1 MSRVRDDLGPDAI
14 ILNVSDSSGGHIC
27 VTAAIEQSKPI
38 EDKQDSSEDRPAI
51 THEAEFD
58 RGTLTATLRYH
69 GIPKSLANHI
79 ETTASALN
87 APTLLEG
94 LAHGLD
100 TLINFHPIGL
110 SNARPIILIGPP
122 GAGKTLTI
130 AKIAASALSAG
141 STVRLI
147 NMDTI
152 RAGAQ
157 AQLEHYGR
165 LMKLRVSTAE
175 TPEELQE
182 KVGHDTTSDG
192 LTLIDTVGVNP
203 YSLQDAQMLAH
214 IMKLSNAEPVL
225 VLPAG
230 LDCVEAVSY
239 THLTL
244 PTT

>member
-1 MSRVRDDLGPDAI
+1 
-14 ILNVSDSSGGHIC
+14 
-27 VTAAIEQSKPI
+27 
-38 EDKQDSSEDRPAI
+38 
-51 THEAEFD
+51 
-58 RGTLTATLRYH
+58 
-69 GIPKSLANHI
+69 
-79 ETTASALN
+79 
-87 APTLLEG
+87 
-94 LAHGLD
+94 
-100 TLINFHPIGL
+100 
-110 SNARPIILIGPP
+110 
-122 GAGKTLTI
+122 
-130 AKIAASALSAG
+130 
-141 STVRLI
+141 
-147 NMDTI
+147 MDTI

-230 LDCVEAVSY
+230 LDCVEAAELASIFKSLGTSRLIITRVDATKRYASL
-239 THLTL
+239 LTAMYKGRL
-244 PTT
+244 SLAALASGPYVADGLLSPNPQELARLIIAKPDPARLKTLKKAKVAQ